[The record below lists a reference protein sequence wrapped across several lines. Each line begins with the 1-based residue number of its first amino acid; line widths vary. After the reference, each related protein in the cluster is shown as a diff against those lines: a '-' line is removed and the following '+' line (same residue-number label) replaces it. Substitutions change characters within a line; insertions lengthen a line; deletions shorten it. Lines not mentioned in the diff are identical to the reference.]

1 VDLSIFVKLAE
12 QLQVKGLIGKRHV
25 FEIKNFKVYSIV
37 NKINEYISL
46 MSVGKF
52 ANEEMKQQW

>member
-1 VDLSIFVKLAE
+1 MDLSIFVKLAE